1 MGYRT
6 SALSTALGAKQ
17 SAIGVGRCFH
27 LLVNLVDVS
36 WDTVQNF
43 KLCACRRIFFKSWP
57 FRSSEVGPLTAVLCL
72 VRAGRRTHGSLPR
85 LPSGTFRPPALPPF
99 TCRRETMASAQALR
113 LAHPP
118 LRSAARWPNSPV
130 VLSAERPG
138 VGVLLRSSSRSSW
151 MCQRASNS
159 PGKKGQRAT
168 PSDGQEG
175 GKKPRGEKRFC
186 VRPGSV
192 QQARGLPLGGSA
204 PAASVCATKPRPFG
218 EAPNGLAVRESDPCA
233 QLPRGL
239 HVAEPP
245 GSLPGDWG
253 HWCQ

>member
-1 MGYRT
+1 MALPVFGGGTAHRR
-6 SALSTALGAKQ
+6 ALSHPCGQKDPRFPSRAAFWHLPAARAPSLYLQEGDDGLGPGAAV
-17 SAIGVGRCFH
+17 SASPDCGAR
-27 LLVNLVDVS
+27 
-36 WDTVQNF
+36 
-43 KLCACRRIFFKSWP
+43 
-57 FRSSEVGPLTAVLCL
+57 
-72 VRAGRRTHGSLPR
+72 
-85 LPSGTFRPPALPPF
+85 PSGPSP
-99 TCRRETMASAQALR
+99 
-113 LAHPP
+113 
-118 LRSAARWPNSPV
+118 PV

-151 MCQRASNS
+151 LCQRASNS

-204 PAASVCATKPRPFG
+204 PAASVRATKPRPFG